1 MESDAKNAQSG
12 PFITNDLM
20 KSVLSKLIA
29 EETSMRSIY
38 LDLISEDCEEK
49 ELVRFL
55 KSCTFFQ
62 WKILQDSQH
71 ISDAYLHLKEL
82 FRCSL
87 QNSENHNLLGAFPR
101 PYYRVLAANINE
113 CYALKGGIPEGM
125 RTSPFDTLSI
135 VNSRR

>member
-62 WKILQDSQH
+62 
-71 ISDAYLHLKEL
+71 
-82 FRCSL
+82 
-87 QNSENHNLLGAFPR
+87 
-101 PYYRVLAANINE
+101 
-113 CYALKGGIPEGM
+113 
-125 RTSPFDTLSI
+125 
-135 VNSRR
+135 